1 MRLIVQVLLLKPN
14 TSLAAQHIT
23 GYMQWLTKRA
33 RSQPKACEPKQTDQS
48 LLNVE
53 FKSRWHRLP
62 TNLVNLLHMADRSA
76 LRSHSVNWTAHAAIH
91 FVGEPKPWREF
102 AGDDGDDKRFQSK
115 KLVATEAG
123 KLWQSYCHRDASLHR
138 ARLNTEESAE

>member
-1 MRLIVQVLLLKPN
+1 MLYVLDEYARNWRFQPSYKKTAVLRFGTRRSERAYCGTHGTYHTNGRKSKPPLCFLLLFY
-14 TSLAAQHIT
+14 AF
-23 GYMQWLTKRA
+23 R
-33 RSQPKACEPKQTDQS
+33 RSCFFIAFF
-48 LLNVE
+48 LLVK
-53 FKSRWHRLP
+53 FS
-62 TNLVNLLHMADRSA
+62 D
-76 LRSHSVNWTAHAAIH
+76 WTAHAAIH

-138 ARLNTEESAE
+138 AAARLNTEESAE